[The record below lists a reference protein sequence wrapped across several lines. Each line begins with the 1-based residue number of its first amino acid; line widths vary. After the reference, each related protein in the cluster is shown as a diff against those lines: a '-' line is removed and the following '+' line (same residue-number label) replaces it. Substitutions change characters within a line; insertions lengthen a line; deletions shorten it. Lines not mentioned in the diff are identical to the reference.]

1 MKTRKGYLILRNK
14 TYYACWTVAG
24 KKFVKT
30 TSKTVRREAEKRLAV
45 MIEPFLVE
53 DEIKT
58 LQNVKTRIEGAK
70 TELAILN
77 GKRKPPISIVATWDN
92 YEKASNR
99 PDSGKATLGTYALQ
113 WGCFERWLVEKHPD
127 IKSLRGVNME
137 IAGEYAAH
145 LSGRGVTANTFNK
158 HVRVCELVF
167 RVLKDKAMIE
177 DNPWEHIERK
187 KGLAPQSRRELT
199 VEELKRIC
207 QSAEGELRL
216 MLALGLYLGARLADA
231 ATMEWGNIDL
241 KRGLIRYMPRKT
253 ARRNGKELTVPLHPT
268 LANILAEIPPGNRKG
283 YILPEMAKLY
293 TETGPYAVSKIV
305 QQHFEKNGIV
315 TKREGHGVRKV
326 TSAGFH
332 SLRHSAVSLLREAG
346 APLSVT
352 MAIVGHSTLAMH
364 DTYTHVGEK
373 AMKEA
378 VASMP
383 VLIGN
388 APALPLPKM
397 IAAAPISALADK
409 LNGKNWQAVKK
420 ELLTLAKQTNTPAS

>member
-14 TYYACWTVAG
+14 TYYACWTVAS
-24 KKFVKT
+24 KKFMKSTGKT
-30 TSKTVRREAEKRLAV
+30 NRREAEKRLAEI
-45 MIEPFLVE
+45 MEPFLIE
-53 DEIKT
+53 NEIKT
-58 LQNVKTRIEGAK
+58 LQNVKARIEGAK
-70 TELAILN
+70 SELAALN
-77 GKRKPPISIVATWDN
+77 EKRNPPLSAVAAWDN

-99 PDSGKATLGTYALQ
+99 PDSGKATLETYALQ
-113 WGCFERWLVEKHPD
+113 WGCFERWLAEKYPD
-127 IKSLRGVNME
+127 KTLRDVNMD

-145 LSGRGVTANTFNK
+145 LTGRGVTANTYNK
-158 HVRVCELVF
+158 HIRVCELVF
-167 RVLKDKAMIE
+167 RVLKGKARIE
-177 DNPWEHIERK
+177 DNPWENIQRK

-207 QSAEGELRL
+207 QSAESELRL
-216 MLALGLYLGARLADA
+216 MLALGLYLGARLGDA

-253 ARRNGKELTVPLHPT
+253 ARRTGKELTVPLHPT
-268 LANILAEIPPGNRKG
+268 LANILAEIAPEKRQG
-283 YILPEMAKLY
+283 YVLPEMAKQY
-293 TETGPYAVSKIV
+293 TETGPYAVSKII

-315 TKREGHGVRKV
+315 TQREGHGVRKV
-326 TSAGFH
+326 ISAGFH

-383 VLIGN
+383 AIIGS
-388 APALPLPKM
+388 APALPPPKM
-397 IAAAPISALADK
+397 IAAAPIRAALDK
-409 LNGKNWQAVKK
+409 MNGKTWREVKA
-420 ELLTLAKQTNTPAS
+420 ELLAVIG